1 MKKLKTGLVGYGSV
15 AEKMHAPLIHTS
27 PHMELYGVVERNHT
41 KSKEKYDHVR
51 IFRSLEELLAVEEI
65 DLVVIATPNE
75 CHYDQ
80 ARQAL
85 EAGKHVV
92 VDKPITVSS
101 GEAIALD
108 RLAKEKGLVLSVFQN
123 RRWDGDF
130 LTIKKLIEEGT
141 LGRIVHFESHFDR
154 FRPEPKDN
162 WREKDVPGSGILYDL
177 GSHLI
182 DQALML
188 FGLPDWVYAEILKQR
203 PHVEAD
209 DFFDISMQFGEVKVR
224 LTASIYVNA
233 VLPKFMLMGEK
244 GTFLKYGLDV
254 QEQALKEQR
263 LPVGEAWGVEP
274 EENWGKIYLAD
285 STIAYPTVNGDY
297 RQFYENTAFAI
308 LEGKALTITC
318 KQAIACLQVIEACK
332 VSHEEGR
339 RIKKQDIFGGN
350 I

>member
-1 MKKLKTGLVGYGSV
+1 MNKLKTGLVGYGSV

-27 PHMELYGVVERNHT
+27 PHLELYGVVERNHS

-51 IFRSLEELLAVEEI
+51 IFRTLNEILAVEEV

-92 VDKPITVSS
+92 VDKPITVSAA
-101 GEAIALD
+101 EAIALD
-108 RLAKEKGLVLSVFQN
+108 HLAKERGLVLSVFQN

-130 LTIKKLIEEGT
+130 LTIQKLVKEGT

-182 DQALML
+182 DQALLL
-188 FGLPDWVYAEILKQR
+188 FGKPDWVYAEILRQR
-203 PHVEAD
+203 PDVEAD
-209 DFFDISMQFGEVKVR
+209 DFFDVSMQFGEVKVR

-233 VLPKFMLMGEK
+233 VLPKFLLLGEI
-244 GTFLKYGLDV
+244 GTYLKHGLDV
-254 QEQALKEQR
+254 QEQALKDQR
-263 LPVGEAWGVEP
+263 LPIGQAWGVEP
-274 EENWGKIYLAD
+274 EENWGKIYFEGY
-285 STIAYPTVNGDY
+285 TISCPTINGDY
-297 RQFYENTAFAI
+297 RLFYENMVLAIRGDKPLAVTAD
-308 LEGKALTITC
+308 
-318 KQAIACLQVIEACK
+318 QAIACLQVIEACRL
-332 VSHEEGR
+332 SQAEGR
-339 RIKKQDIFGGN
+339 RVMADDIFN
-350 I
+350 NNL

>member
-1 MKKLKTGLVGYGSV
+1 MNKLKTGLVGYGSV

-27 PHMELYGVVERNHT
+27 PYMDLYGVVERNHRR
-41 KSKEKYDHVR
+41 SKDKYAEVK
-51 IFRSLEELLAVEEI
+51 IFRSIEELLLVEEL

-75 CHYDQ
+75 NHYGQ
-80 ARQAL
+80 AKLAL

-92 VDKPITVSS
+92 VDKPITVSAAD
-101 GEAIALD
+101 AISLD
-108 RLAKEKGLVLSVFQN
+108 RLAKDKGLVLSVFQN

-130 LTIKKLIEEGT
+130 LTVQKLMHEGI

-154 FRPEPKDN
+154 FRPEPKEN

-188 FGLPDWVYAEILKQR
+188 FGKPDWVYAEILKQR

-209 DFFDISMQFGEVKVR
+209 DFFDISMQFDGVKVR

-233 VLPKFMLMGEK
+233 VLPKFMLLGEK
-244 GTFLKYGLDV
+244 GTYIKHGLDV
-254 QEQALKEQR
+254 QEQAFKEQR
-263 LPVGEAWGVEP
+263 LPVGETWGIEP
-274 EENWGKIYLAD
+274 EINWGKIYFEDKQVAF
-285 STIAYPTVNGDY
+285 PTLNGDY
-297 RQFYENTAFAI
+297 RQLYENIARAI
-308 LEGKALTITC
+308 LANDPLAVTAQ
-318 KQAIACLQVIEACK
+318 QAIDCLKVIEACK

-339 RIKKQDIFGGN
+339 RVAGDEIFR
-350 I
+350 